1 MQLQWPSNSS
11 SEKCC
16 SAADVTTQVH
26 VSTKRDSTNNVLHS
40 VSRRLMSRIDGKTEE
55 QGCGNIVVA
64 DSRARDMKQKVRS
77 VTCHV

>member
-1 MQLQWPSNSS
+1 M
-11 SEKCC
+11 
-16 SAADVTTQVH
+16 
-26 VSTKRDSTNNVLHS
+26 STKRDSTNNVLHS